1 MDEDKN
7 MDKIRLLLAED
18 ERDLSRALTAILMHE
33 GYDVDPAYDG
43 EMATEKINLNAYDLI
58 VLDIMMPK
66 KDGMEVLKDLR
77 AMGNITPV
85 LMLTAKAEIENR
97 VDGLDAG
104 ADDYLTKPFAMKELL
119 ARVRSMVRRREEY
132 LPDRMKFGN
141 MVFDTQTLEISS
153 KNSIR
158 LANKEAEL
166 LEYMIIN
173 AGKELSTESIFSHVW
188 KNEEKADHQIVW
200 VYISFLRKKLLSINA
215 DCRIAGEKDGSYML
229 LSD

>member
-1 MDEDKN
+1 MGN
-7 MDKIRLLLAED
+7 LRLLLAED
-18 ERDLSRALTAILMHE
+18 ERDLSRALSAILQHE
-33 GYDVDPAYDG
+33 GYDVDAAYDG
-43 EMATEKINLNAYDLI
+43 EMASEKIESNIYDII

-66 KDGMEVLKDLR
+66 KDGLEVLKDLR
-77 AMGNITPV
+77 SGGNVTPV
-85 LMLTAKAEIENR
+85 LMLTAKSEIENR

-119 ARVRSMVRRREEY
+119 ARVRSMVRRKEEY
-132 LPDRMKFGN
+132 VPDTLKFGN
-141 MVFDTQTLEISS
+141 MVFDKQTLEISS

-173 AGKELSTESIFSHVW
+173 AGKDIPTEKIFEHVW
-188 KNEEKADHQIVW
+188 KNDEKADTQIVW

-215 DCRIAGEKDGSYML
+215 DSRIEGEKDGNFKL
-229 LSD
+229 ILEG

>member
-1 MDEDKN
+1 MGN
-7 MDKIRLLLAED
+7 LRLLLAED
-18 ERDLSRALTAILMHE
+18 ERDLSRALSAILQHE
-33 GYDVDPAYDG
+33 GYDVDAAYDG
-43 EMATEKINLNAYDLI
+43 EMASEKIESNIYDII

-77 AMGNITPV
+77 SGGNVTPV
-85 LMLTAKAEIENR
+85 LMLTAKSEIENR

-119 ARVRSMVRRREEY
+119 ARVRSMVRRKEEY
-132 LPDRMKFGN
+132 VPDTLKFGN
-141 MVFDTQTLEISS
+141 MVFDKQTLEISS

-173 AGKELSTESIFSHVW
+173 AGKDIPTEKIFEHVW
-188 KNEEKADHQIVW
+188 KNDEKADTQIVW

-215 DCRIAGEKDGSYML
+215 DSRIEGEKDGKFKL
-229 LSD
+229 ILEG